1 MSDVDKHLLYG
12 VLIRTDTKYMKGN
25 QQLIEDAF
33 VSISKS
39 MLFLGFYE
47 EKNVLKTRDD
57 KG

>member
-1 MSDVDKHLLYG
+1 
-12 VLIRTDTKYMKGN
+12 MKGN

-39 MLFLGFYE
+39 MRFLGFYE